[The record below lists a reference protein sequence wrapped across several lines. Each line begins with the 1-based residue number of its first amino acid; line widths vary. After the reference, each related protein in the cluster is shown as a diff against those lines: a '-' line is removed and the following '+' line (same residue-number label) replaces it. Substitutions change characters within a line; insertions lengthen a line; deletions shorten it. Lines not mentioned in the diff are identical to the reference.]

1 MEIYGL
7 QKLTLLDYPGKTAC
21 TLFTSGCNFRCPFC
35 HNSSLVFNRVEPL
48 GSDEIFSFLK
58 KRAGILDGVCI
69 TGGEPLLNADIAD
82 FIKEIKALGYKVKLD
97 TNGSFPDR
105 LSSLINEGLI
115 DYVAMDIKSSKEG
128 YQKAVGIENYNTQN
142 VERSIEL
149 LLSDKVPYE
158 FRTTAVKGIH
168 TEEDFEKIAKW
179 ISGAKQY
186 YIQNYRESDDI
197 LCSDNLSSFDEDELK
212 MFKKRLENAVCKVIL
227 RGIE

>member
-48 GSDEIFSFLK
+48 DSGEIFSFLK

-69 TGGEPLLNADIAD
+69 TGGEPLLNADIAE
-82 FIKEIKALGYKVKLD
+82 FIKEIKTLGYKVKLD

-142 VERSIEL
+142 VERSVEL

-168 TEEDFEKIAKW
+168 TKEDFEKIAKW

-197 LCSDNLSSFDEDELK
+197 LCSDNLSPFDENELK